1 MLTQIEELKQIEKEL
16 SSIQTQIRDLMI
28 NSLGNRG
35 AKLLREI
42 NQIQEEIKREIKAM
56 EELITSNRK
65 AHLPEWL

>member
-16 SSIQTQIRDLMI
+16 SSIQIQIRDLMI

-35 AKLLREI
+35 AKLLHET